1 MQRLLPA
8 AQSSEAEAETALE
21 LPGRSAITTPD
32 EGTTAG
38 IDGDGVVVEVEGGVV
53 EAEFDQC
60 SVGIA
65 AVDAPAFGLA
75 GVEEGHLLAVTA
87 EAPVGSPANA
97 QGRKEEGAFTIADGM
112 GEFHGEFRADLVH
125 FHFMETESV
134 LAIGT
139 AFAEF
144 VEAGVGV
151 ADEGLRFDQ
160 PVAPGL

>member
-8 AQSSEAEAETALE
+8 AQSSEAEAETSLE
-21 LPGRSAITTPD
+21 LPGRSAIATLD
-32 EGTTAG
+32 EGTTAL

-87 EAPVGSPANA
+87 RPQSAA
-97 QGRKEEGAFTIADGM
+97 QPTRREGRKRERSPSRMGWANFTVSSEPTWSTSISWKRSRSWRS
-112 GEFHGEFRADLVH
+112 EPLSLNLSRLVL
-125 FHFMETESV
+125 V
-134 LAIGT
+134 
-139 AFAEF
+139 
-144 VEAGVGV
+144 
-151 ADEGLRFDQ
+151 
-160 PVAPGL
+160 